1 MKKVVIAVVL
11 LVSSL
16 SFAQEVK
23 PKLEVVDQMVKAT
36 YYYDNGQV
44 KQEGYYLDGKLHGKW
59 VAFNEDGTKQSIGEY
74 NKGAK
79 SGKWFFWSEDSL
91 REVDFSS
98 CFSRYCVCKISQLFI
113 HSLWRLCH
121 VGNRC

>member
-1 MKKVVIAVVL
+1 MKKVIIAAVL

-59 VAFNEDGTKQSIGEY
+59 TSYNEDGTKLTMGEY
-74 NKGAK
+74 NKGTK
-79 SGKWFFWSEDSL
+79 TGKWFFWSDTSL
-91 REVDFSS
+91 SEVDFSD
-98 CFSRYCVCKISQLFI
+98 SRIAEVKKWSRDVL
-113 HSLWRLCH
+113 
-121 VGNRC
+121 VKN